1 MERDEGVAGRVEPRP
16 GSLEDLYV
24 RHVPDATRLAFLLT
38 HDGPTA
44 EDVAQEAFIRVA
56 ARLRHLR
63 SPDAFAAY
71 LRRTVTNLCISH
83 QRRQKTARAYVETEA
98 ARSAGREPAT
108 GLPDI
113 ETQDELRMALAELP
127 GRQRAAVILR
137 FYADLNEDEVA
148 HALGCSIAAAR
159 SLVFRGMETLRSRIG
174 GDDR

>member
-1 MERDEGVAGRVEPRP
+1 MERGKGVAGRVDPRP

-83 QRRQKTARAYVETEA
+83 HRRQKTARAYVDTEA
-98 ARSAGREPAT
+98 ARSAGRQPET

-127 GRQRAAVILR
+127 GPSTRRGDPPFLRRPERRRSRTRARL
-137 FYADLNEDEVA
+137 L
-148 HALGCSIAAAR
+148 H
-159 SLVFRGMETLRSRIG
+159 RGRTLIGVPRHGALRSRIG